1 MLALLVGLGLACSP
15 VTIVGGAEKES
26 PASAGTKV
34 DANLSD
40 YKAVGGVSG
49 DLKFVGSDSMVNLVQ
64 FWGEGFRKFYPSVGI
79 TVEGKGSATAPPALI
94 EGTAHFGPMSREMKG
109 DEIAKFKEKFGYA
122 PTALPAA
129 IDMLAIYVHKD
140 NPIKGLT
147 LAQVD
152 AIFSKTRKAG
162 FEKDIKTWG
171 DLGLEGA
178 WANQPI
184 ELYGRNSASGTY
196 SFLKEHVL
204 LKGDYKDEVKEQPGS
219 SAVVQ
224 AVANNK
230 FAIGY
235 SAIGYKTPNVNA
247 VPLAKNSKS
256 DFVEAVTENAYNGKY
271 PLTRALMLYVNYE
284 PNGNLDPVRREFI
297 KYVFSKEGQA
307 DVIKESSIPVTSK
320 MAARALKSVG
330 IGQ

>member
-1 MLALLVGLGLACSP
+1 MKATLMASVIALVGFSLAW
-15 VTIVGGAEKES
+15 ADEK
-26 PASAGTKV
+26 PTKV
-34 DANLSD
+34 AVDTNIPD
-40 YKAVGGVSG
+40 YKAAGGVSG

-64 FWGEGFRKFYPSVGI
+64 FWGEGFRKFYPSVAI
-79 TVEGKGSATAPPALI
+79 TVEGKGSATAPPALT

-109 DEIAKFKEKFGYA
+109 DEISKFKDKFGYA
-122 PTALPAA
+122 PTGLPAA

-162 FEKDIKTWG
+162 GEAVTKWG
-171 DLGLEGA
+171 DLGLTGE

-204 LKGDYKDEVKEQPGS
+204 LKGDYKDEVKEQAGS
-219 SAVVQ
+219 AAVVKS
-224 AVANNK
+224 VADNK

-271 PLTRALMLYVNYE
+271 PLTRALMLYVNYK
-284 PNGNLDPVRREFI
+284 PNSDLDPVRREFI
-297 KYVFSKEGQA
+297 KYVFSKDGQA
-307 DVIKESSIPVTSK
+307 DVVKESSIPVTSK
-320 MAARALKSVG
+320 MAAKALKSVG
-330 IGQ
+330 IGE